1 MESLELVEIGEESV
15 LPPSN
20 EVTNGAVEE
29 NDAVVGTG
37 LLGSEKGL
45 NVFGVR
51 IQLLLAMGEEE

>member
-1 MESLELVEIGEESV
+1 VESLELVEIGEESV

-29 NDAVVGTG
+29 NDAVVGTE
-37 LLGSEKGL
+37 LFGSKKGL